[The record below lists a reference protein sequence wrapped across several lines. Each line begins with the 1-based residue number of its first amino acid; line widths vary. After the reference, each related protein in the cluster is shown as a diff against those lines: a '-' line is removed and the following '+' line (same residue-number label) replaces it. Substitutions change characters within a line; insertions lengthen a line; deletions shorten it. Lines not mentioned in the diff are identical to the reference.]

1 MMIFLVKIL
10 FSRPFSHSQ
19 PTGLEYLQLHLLLP
33 LPTHWSLLM
42 TPLFKSR
49 SKWRNPKLEEIGCHQ
64 IIHEDLDNCETK
76 FPLKRLIIKPLSPC
90 RVLVS
95 TVEPWVARWTQRMRC
110 ACFKLFSS
118 LFWMIHLN
126 PTKGQPHPTP
136 SSATKFP
143 NYVCLCQ
150 ASIVKLRRQEF
161 LSSRWTL
168 LHFHCPPSQTMN
180 APKCWP
186 LPKRK
191 SK

>member
-1 MMIFLVKIL
+1 MSGAESLPANLSLCWAWLGSSLLASQTGRHHPGSWFWLISNAHCAHWFFSKTLLLIEWYQVKILVMMFFPVKIL

-95 TVEPWVARWTQRMRC
+95 TV
-110 ACFKLFSS
+110 
-118 LFWMIHLN
+118 
-126 PTKGQPHPTP
+126 
-136 SSATKFP
+136 
-143 NYVCLCQ
+143 
-150 ASIVKLRRQEF
+150 
-161 LSSRWTL
+161 
-168 LHFHCPPSQTMN
+168 
-180 APKCWP
+180 
-186 LPKRK
+186 
-191 SK
+191 